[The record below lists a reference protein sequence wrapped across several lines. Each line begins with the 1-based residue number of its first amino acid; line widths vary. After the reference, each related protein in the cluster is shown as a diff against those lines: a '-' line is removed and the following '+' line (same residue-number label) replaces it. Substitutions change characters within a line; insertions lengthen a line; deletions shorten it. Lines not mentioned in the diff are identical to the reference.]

1 MHLVLVA
8 SYFADERWCQN
19 AKRECACVCGA
30 TKQHIFN
37 NSWNCFLFFNGF
49 FMASFIF
56 MALLS
61 TEIVKK
67 LIIEYHLNK
76 KPTTISMIQVIYQ
89 VEKGILGGNI
99 KYEIPI

>member
-1 MHLVLVA
+1 
-8 SYFADERWCQN
+8 
-19 AKRECACVCGA
+19 
-30 TKQHIFN
+30 
-37 NSWNCFLFFNGF
+37 
-49 FMASFIF
+49 MASFIF